1 MEITINY
8 SDEQFYSE
16 ELETL
21 ILRVL
26 SKGAELQNVAED
38 AELSLL
44 ICDADTIHELN
55 KTYRGV
61 DAPTDVLS
69 FALNEGE
76 EEDGMEEEK
85 VLGDIIINLHR
96 AVEQAE
102 EFGHSKER
110 EMAYLSVHGFL
121 HILGYDHYDPEEK
134 RTVWRKKKCWATSLL
149 ICTAR
154 LSRQKSLGTVK
165 NGKWRIYL
173 YMDFSIFLVMI
184 IMIRRRRGK
193 CGKRKKKYLVPA
205 VWNVL

>member
-102 EFGHSKER
+102 EFGHSK
-110 EMAYLSVHGFL
+110 
-121 HILGYDHYDPEEK
+121 
-134 RTVWRKKKCWATSLL
+134 
-149 ICTAR
+149 
-154 LSRQKSLGTVK
+154 

>member
-8 SDEQFYSE
+8 SDMKFYNE

-21 ILRVL
+21 IHTVL
-26 SKGAELQNVAED
+26 TKGAELQKGPED
-38 AELSLL
+38 AEISVL

-55 KTYRGV
+55 RDYRNV

-76 EEDGMEEEK
+76 DDIPEEEK
-85 VLGDIIINLHR
+85 ALGDIVINLDR
-96 AVEQAE
+96 AIAQAK

-134 RTVWRKKKCWATSLL
+134 KAMRKAEED
-149 ICTAR
+149 I
-154 LSRQKSLGTVK
+154 LSACGLT
-165 NGKWRIYL
+165 RIVTEGE
-173 YMDFSIFLVMI
+173 IE
-184 IMIRRRRGK
+184 RGE
-193 CGKRKKKYLVPA
+193 A
-205 VWNVL
+205 VRADD

>member
-8 SDEQFYSE
+8 SEEQFYSE

-85 VLGDIIINLHR
+85 
-96 AVEQAE
+96 
-102 EFGHSKER
+102 
-110 EMAYLSVHGFL
+110 
-121 HILGYDHYDPEEK
+121 
-134 RTVWRKKKCWATSLL
+134 CWATSLL

-154 LSRQKSLGTVK
+154 LSRQKSSGTVK
-165 NGKWRIYL
+165 NEKWPIYL
-173 YMDFSIFLVMI
+173 YTDFSIFLVMI

-193 CGKRKKKYLVPA
+193 CGKGRRNTWCLRYGTYCNGRKT
-205 VWNVL
+205 